1 MKTLYL
7 ITAVTTAAVLGGCT
21 VYQPAPVAPVAY
33 VAPAATTTYVTP
45 VPATSAIVV
54 R

>member
-7 ITAVTTAAVLGGCT
+7 IAAVTAAAVLGGCT
-21 VYQPAPVAPVAY
+21 VYQPGYAVATPAPSVAY
-33 VAPAATTTYVTP
+33 VTPGATTTYVQ
-45 VPATSAIVV
+45 PAYVV

>member
-7 ITAVTTAAVLGGCT
+7 IAAVGVAALAGCT
-21 VYQPAPVAPVAY
+21 VYQPAPVAPVTY
-33 VAPAATTTYVTP
+33 VTPAATTTYVA
-45 VPATSAIVV
+45 PAPASAIVV

>member
-7 ITAVTTAAVLGGCT
+7 IAAVGAVALGGCT

-33 VAPAATTTYVTP
+33 VAPAATTTYVA
-45 VPATSAIVV
+45 PAPAPAIVV

>member
-1 MKTLYL
+1 MKTLYVL
-7 ITAVTTAAVLGGCT
+7 AAVTVAAAIGGCT

-33 VAPAATTTYVTP
+33 VAPAATTTYVA
-45 VPATSAIVV
+45 PAPAIVV